1 MTGKGRNRLVSCVE
15 LQEVE
20 PYRGAFDVE
29 AWLDRLVER
38 DAVLL
43 RMYGE
48 RIPWKT
54 ICAQLG
60 MSRAS
65 ANRQLRYLLTVV
77 AWKLNGRVIPA
88 RWSRRYLLDR
98 DRELSRDEPPDRY
111 ECVRHL
117 GVGQPGRAVRS
128 IDIEGR
134 TEHED
139 ASTSRRHCEPA
150 DSEDA
155 AEDRG
160 PRAADSSPSGLAQ
173 RGDQEGK
180 E

>member
-48 RIPWKT
+48 GVPWKT

-117 GVGQPGRAVRS
+117 KVGQPGRAVRS
-128 IDIEGR
+128 SNVVGR
-134 TEHED
+134 IEHED
-139 ASTSRRHCEPA
+139 ASTSRHRGEHA
-150 DSEDA
+150 DSEA
-155 AEDRG
+155 TAEDRE
-160 PRAADSSPSGLAQ
+160 PLL
-173 RGDQEGK
+173 
-180 E
+180 